1 MLSKKEKII
10 EEAKVLF
17 RSRANGHNILRLVK
31 LWDDLQPLIK
41 DKGTIVKKPTTTN
54 NRGF

>member
-41 DKGTIVKKPTTTN
+41 DKGTIVKKPTTKKKV
-54 NRGF
+54 